1 MFTQV
6 DMNREQIIKYAKIGL
21 AIGGAFLLFRF
32 VRRQIKL
39 AKLKGK
45 FGDFQTI
52 TDNTKGNVGGVSL
65 PQDDNVEWSPRPSA
79 EALRDAMKG
88 LGTDEDK
95 IFNTLD
101 TLNKDQLQKMR
112 VYFTTYFGEGDTL
125 FDWFDDDLSGSDLA
139 KAKAYFN

>member
-1 MFTQV
+1 
-6 DMNREQIIKYAKIGL
+6 
-21 AIGGAFLLFRF
+21 
-32 VRRQIKL
+32 
-39 AKLKGK
+39 
-45 FGDFQTI
+45 
-52 TDNTKGNVGGVSL
+52 
-65 PQDDNVEWSPRPSA
+65 
-79 EALRDAMKG
+79 MKG

-101 TLNKDQLQKMR
+101 TLNKDQLQKVR